1 MVNNVSQIFDYIKS
15 KTKVSYTEILQKFKE
30 LAESTVT
37 RNLNK
42 LQEE

>member
-1 MVNNVSQIFDYIKS
+1 MTNNLSQIFDYIKS
-15 KTKVSYTEILQKFKE
+15 KTKVSYTEILQNFIE
-30 LAESTVT
+30 IAESTVT